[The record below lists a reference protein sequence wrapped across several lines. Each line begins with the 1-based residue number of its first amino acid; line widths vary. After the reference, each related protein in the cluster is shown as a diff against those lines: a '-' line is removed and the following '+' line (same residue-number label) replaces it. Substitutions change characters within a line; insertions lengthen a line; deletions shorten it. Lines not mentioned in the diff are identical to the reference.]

1 MILWLM
7 MTVMITAAA
16 VCLTVPLVRRFDHR
30 CDDGASALAV
40 YRDQLQEVER
50 DLCEGAINDTQAETA
65 RIEVKRRILA
75 ADRSSQVNISTPSAR
90 ERSFVLVAAAGI
102 VVLGSVGLYAVTGRP
117 DLASGTR
124 PLRADAGEDAVTI
137 LSAATLGHPTGGLA
151 AAGAM
156 RSSDAEASSK
166 AGLPSVEE
174 MTARLVARLSQH
186 PDDIEGWRTL
196 GWSYLNLGRF
206 SEATA
211 AYAKAIK
218 LDPANAELRGDR
230 IEAMVESANG
240 AVTAEAKTAI
250 AEALGLDPRNARARF
265 FEGLS
270 KEQDGDKAAA
280 LAEWTELLKVADP
293 EQGWVADL
301 KTRMSE
307 LRHDMGIG
315 DAAASDRPEPAI
327 AGFSSKPS
335 PGRATAL
342 PTERGPTAED
352 ARAGEAMSPD
362 DRSAM
367 IRGMVDG
374 LASRLEQSPR
384 DADGWIKLIR
394 ARSVLGESDLAKQ
407 ALVRSLQV
415 FADEAAERDRI
426 AASARQLGLAP

>member
-1 MILWLM
+1 MFLWLM

-16 VCLTVPLVRRFDHR
+16 VCLTVPLVRRFDRRRGH
-30 CDDGASALAV
+30 GASALAV
-40 YRDQLQEVER
+40 YRDQLREIER
-50 DLCEGAINDTQAETA
+50 DVSDGAINDTQAETA
-65 RIEVKRRILA
+65 RIEVKRRILS
-75 ADRSSQVNISTPSAR
+75 ADGLSQVGTSTLSAR
-90 ERSFVLVAAAGI
+90 ERSFVFVAAAGI
-102 VVLGSVGLYAVTGRP
+102 VVLGSIALYAVTGRP
-117 DLASGTR
+117 DLASASR
-124 PLRADAGEDAVTI
+124 PLRADAGEDPVAM
-137 LSAATLGHPTGGLA
+137 LSAATLGHPMGGLA
-151 AAGAM
+151 GAGAM
-156 RSSDAEASSK
+156 RSGDAEASAQ

-196 GWSYLNLGRF
+196 GWSYLNLGRS

-230 IEAMVESANG
+230 IEAIVESANG

-250 AEALGLDPRNARARF
+250 AEALELDPRNARARF

-293 EQGWVADL
+293 EQGWIADL

-307 LRHDMGIG
+307 LRHDMGLG
-315 DAAASDRPEPAI
+315 NAAASDQAEPET

-335 PGRATAL
+335 PARATAL
-342 PTERGPTAED
+342 ATERGPTAQD
-352 ARAGEAMSPD
+352 ARAAEAMSPD

-374 LASRLEQSPR
+374 LASRLERTPR

-407 ALVRSLQV
+407 ALARSLEV